1 MSLLPRLFE
10 TTDDVPLHLLTDAQE
25 SVWRA
30 MLALQQA
37 SGGRPPTQGEVSAS
51 LGYKTKQGCVA
62 HFEALSRTGFIV
74 CAGAPGRWRSWLA
87 VANPLE
93 PAEGAT
99 VFERYKRTGGRR
111 GRPKLSA
118 AATPPAASLEDFS
131 KGPSEQDGYTPRQ
144 VAVWQTMFRMQVEGQ
159 GQPPTQAQ
167 VSAALG
173 MSSVQGSRAHF
184 HRLAEGGYMRHVNR
198 TWYAVVPAGDT
209 PAPEAPVSAHP
220 EA

>member
-1 MSLLPRLFE
+1 MSLRPSLFE
-10 TTDDVPLHLLTDAQE
+10 STDDVPVHLLTDAQE

-93 PAEGAT
+93 PTEGAL

-111 GRPKLSA
+111 GRPRLPVT
-118 AATPPAASLEDFS
+118 ATPPAVSLEDFS
-131 KGPSEQDGYTPRQ
+131 KGPSEQQGFTPRQ
-144 VAVWQTMFRMQVEGQ
+144 IAVWQTMLRMQVDAG

-167 VSAALG
+167 VSGALG

-184 HRLAEGGYMRHVNR
+184 HRLAEGGYMKHINR
-198 TWYAVVPAGDT
+198 TWYAVVPAES
-209 PAPEAPVSAHP
+209 PAEPPAVAPSAEA
-220 EA
+220 